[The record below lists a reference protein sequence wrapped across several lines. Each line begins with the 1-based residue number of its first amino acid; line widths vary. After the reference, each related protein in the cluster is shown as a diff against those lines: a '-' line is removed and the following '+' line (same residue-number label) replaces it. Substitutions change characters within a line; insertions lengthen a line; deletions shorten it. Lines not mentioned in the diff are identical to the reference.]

1 MKTQK
6 VIRKISLLLLAVAM
20 ALSIAAPCQAA
31 EESAVANAR
40 NGVVR
45 VFAFDPDT
53 GSGATG
59 SGFGIG
65 TAGEETDYFVT
76 NWHVV
81 TSSGKYPIGGM
92 EVYILLGNNAIT
104 QDTEGLKFDPTQ
116 MIKCKVVYC
125 AEQYPDVAILKAE
138 RKVPGRVA
146 LPLRSSRDVSV
157 ASKVYSLGYPA
168 AADYTTISQ
177 EEQTAYF
184 YADVE
189 SVHINGGVV
198 SKLSAFEI
206 FGNTYCLEHDAH
218 INHGNSGGPLVDE
231 DGNVVGVN
239 TYGINAEGSSGFLNY
254 SVYIDYAMDYL
265 NQLGVSYDY
274 VGGPA
279 STPFPVVPV
288 AAGLAVAAVL
298 VVVLVMLRRKRPAEK
313 QPPVDTGLRVQFSP
327 DAMLANKRYVINGTL
342 RFGRAPDCNIL
353 YPGNAPGISGHHCE
367 IFVENGQVYI
377 RDLNSS
383 HGTFVNGSRI
393 ASNQPVPL
401 TVGTGVSL
409 GGMKE
414 SFQIVRSTKGKN
426 G

>member
-1 MKTQK
+1 MKIQK
-6 VIRKISLLLLAVAM
+6 AIGKIGLLLLTIVMVLSLAV
-20 ALSIAAPCQAA
+20 PCLAA
-31 EESAVANAR
+31 EESAVASAR

-53 GSGATG
+53 GHGGTG

-65 TAGEETDYFVT
+65 TVGEETNYFVT

-81 TSSGKYPIGGM
+81 TSSGEYPIGGM
-92 EVYILLGNNAIT
+92 DVYILLGNDAIT
-104 QDTEGLKFDPTQ
+104 QNAEGLKLDPTQ

-125 AEQYPDVAILKAE
+125 ADQYPDVAILEAE

-146 LPLRSSRDVSV
+146 LPLRSSRDVSA

-168 AADYTTISQ
+168 AADLTTISQ

-198 SKLSAFEI
+198 SKLAAFEI

-231 DGNVVGVN
+231 NGNVVGIN
-239 TYGINAEGSSGFLNY
+239 TYGINAEGSDGFLNY

-265 NQLGVSYDY
+265 NQLGIAYDY
-274 VGGPA
+274 VGSSTPA
-279 STPFPVVPV
+279 PFPVVPV
-288 AAGLAVAAVL
+288 AVGLAAAAVL
-298 VVVLVMLRRKRPAEK
+298 VVVLVILRRKRPAEK
-313 QPPVDTGLRVQFSP
+313 HPTVDTGLRVQFSP
-327 DAMLANKRYVINGTL
+327 DAILANKRYVINGTL

-367 IFVENGQVYI
+367 ILVENGQVYI